1 MSHGHRSV
9 VTQAAGLTVSGPR
22 LYQHS
27 SLVHGMP
34 MTLRTTTGWA
44 SGMLLYYN
52 SPQLLL
58 LNFQVSQGSR
68 IAATFTSHAGGDG
81 QHGASSS
88 RQHHTQVLAC
98 QMSLPACGLS
108 QAQRRQWRQRPQRC
122 CHCTCPAAASQRCLQ
137 KHTNRGNPAT
147 PLYCETGLLQVP
159 RCRVQ
164 QSSLRTRK

>member
-1 MSHGHRSV
+1 M
-9 VTQAAGLTVSGPR
+9 TQAAGLTVSGPR

-44 SGMLLYYN
+44 SGMLLYYK

-108 QAQRRQWRQRPQRC
+108 QAQRRQWRSVRSAVAIAHVRRRHHRDACRSTRIEVILQHLSTVRQV
-122 CHCTCPAAASQRCLQ
+122 CLRFPGVVF
-137 KHTNRGNPAT
+137 NRVACILESNAWP
-147 PLYCETGLLQVP
+147 
-159 RCRVQ
+159 
-164 QSSLRTRK
+164 